1 MKLLTFSTLY
11 PSSAQPQHGVFVENR
26 LRRLVASG
34 AVSSRV
40 VAPVPWVPPLLR
52 RHPSYA
58 ALTRVPLREERH
70 GLTVEHPPY
79 VVIPKVG
86 MTIAPWLLYRAA
98 RPVVRRLL
106 DEGYDFDLLDAHYFY
121 PDGVAAAWLARDFGK
136 PLTITGRGTD
146 LNLIPEHRLPRAMIL
161 RAAAA
166 ADGLITVC
174 QALKDRLVELG
185 VAAERVT
192 VLRNGVDL
200 DLFQPTDRA
209 AARARLG
216 LGTPTLLSVGHLIER
231 KGHHLAI
238 EALSQL
244 PAMTLLIAGD
254 GPERGALE
262 TLSQRLGLADR
273 VRFLGAVAHAALP
286 EIYGAA
292 DILVLASS
300 REGWANVL
308 LEAMACG
315 TPVVATRVWGTPE
328 VVARP
333 EAGELA
339 DKRSAEGLVAAVR
352 RLLAR
357 LPDRALTRAY
367 AEGFGWDETTSGQIS
382 LFRAILASRARA
394 GTGTALGV
402 R

>member
-34 AVSSRV
+34 GATSRV

-52 RHPSYA
+52 QHPRYA
-58 ALTRVPLREERH
+58 ALAQVPRREERH
-70 GLTVEHPPY
+70 GLAVEHPPY
-79 VVIPKVG
+79 VVIPKFG

-161 RAAAA
+161 RAAAS

-200 DLFQPTDRA
+200 DLFRPGDRA
-209 AARARLG
+209 AARTRLG
-216 LGTPTLLSVGHLIER
+216 LAAPTLLSVGHLIER
-231 KGHHLAI
+231 KGHHLVI
-238 EALSQL
+238 EALRQL

-254 GPERGALE
+254 GPERSALE
-262 TLSQRLGLADR
+262 GLSQRLGVADR

-339 DKRSAEGLVAAVR
+339 EKRSADGLVAAVH

-367 AEGFGWDETTSGQIS
+367 AEGFGWDETTAGQLS
-382 LFRAILASRARA
+382 LFRAILASRTHA
-394 GTGTALGV
+394 GTGMALGV